1 MASSTCNKSFSSNY
15 MLLKPEEASSW
26 EVTKLLFSS
35 NIGKRKFV
43 DCPEGTRESFAF
55 RWIIFVSIIAQ
66 KVLQAFAKPLAFLG
80 AVTEFCLNL
89 VSLNGG
95 FFSLLL
101 NIITVNVAYPDSTSA
116 NFSSMI
122 GLVDTRTELDSSIT
136 TDDIRY
142 YPALSIM
149 ASKLS
154 YENNKHIQKVVN
166 DHWKMELLGAFDF
179 WNDYQEKAT
188 TQAFIMDDKK
198 DTIVVAFRGTEPFDA
213 DAWSTD
219 LDMSWYKLPGMGKMH
234 GGFMKA
240 LGLQKSVGWPPEQAH
255 EKTETAYYVIRRI
268 LKEHLIKNKNG
279 KFIVTGHSLGGA
291 LAVLFPAILGL
302 HEETFLLERL
312 VGVYTF
318 GQPRVGDRKFANY
331 MQKLMEYH
339 DFNII
344 RFVYSY
350 DVVPRI
356 PYDDSDLMF
365 THFGICV
372 FYNSFYQGRV
382 VPEEPNKN
390 YFSLIWLIPK
400 TINAWWELFRSF
412 FIKYRRGKEYEE
424 GLVLK
429 FMRVVGIL
437 VAGVPAHCPQ
447 DYVNATRLGPLHVFS
462 SIKSSSKM
470 Q

>member
-1 MASSTCNKSFSSNY
+1 
-15 MLLKPEEASSW
+15 
-26 EVTKLLFSS
+26 
-35 NIGKRKFV
+35 
-43 DCPEGTRESFAF
+43 
-55 RWIIFVSIIAQ
+55 
-66 KVLQAFAKPLAFLG
+66 
-80 AVTEFCLNL
+80 
-89 VSLNGG
+89 
-95 FFSLLL
+95 
-101 NIITVNVAYPDSTSA
+101 
-116 NFSSMI
+116 MI

-188 TQAFIMDDKK
+188 TQAFMMDDKK
-198 DTIVVAFRGTEPFDA
+198 DTVVVAFRGTEPFDA